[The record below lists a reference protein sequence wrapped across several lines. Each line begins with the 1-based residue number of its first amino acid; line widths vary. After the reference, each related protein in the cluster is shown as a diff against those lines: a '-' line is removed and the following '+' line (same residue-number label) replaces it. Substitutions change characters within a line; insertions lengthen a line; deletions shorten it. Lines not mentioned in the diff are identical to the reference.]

1 VKHVLESHGCCDSFR
16 KSKHLPHP
24 SALPIGLCILPN
36 TCPELFVQM
45 YHVHVCCIT
54 NQPTVEAET
63 PTPYE
68 AQLAHPYL
76 PQDIAPDTWRAL
88 VFFAFLG
95 TKSVD
100 GGDLP
105 RFGADGPFQAEWD
118 LERGPQRLSCK
129 PLNTRGP

>member
-1 VKHVLESHGCCDSFR
+1 MCMCV
-16 KSKHLPHP
+16 
-24 SALPIGLCILPN
+24 
-36 TCPELFVQM
+36 
-45 YHVHVCCIT
+45 CIT

-63 PTPYE
+63 PTPHE